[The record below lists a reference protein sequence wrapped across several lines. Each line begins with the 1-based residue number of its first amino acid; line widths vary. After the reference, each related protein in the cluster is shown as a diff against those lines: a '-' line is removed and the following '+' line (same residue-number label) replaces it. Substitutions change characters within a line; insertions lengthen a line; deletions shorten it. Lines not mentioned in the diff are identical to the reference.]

1 MYHSEISSP
10 ELMVFC
16 NEIIDMVGV
25 SMGGIEIN
33 EETLPLDLIDRVG
46 PRGNYISE
54 KHTLK
59 HFKKFW
65 TPKIFDRSVVK
76 REGTKNCEDL
86 LNEMTIKI
94 METHQPKP
102 LPEDVLKE
110 LAKIEAG
117 WLKRV
122 GLKEYPKKAS

>member
-65 TPKIFDRSVVK
+65 TPKIFDCSVVK

-122 GLKEYPKKAS
+122 GMKEYPKKAS